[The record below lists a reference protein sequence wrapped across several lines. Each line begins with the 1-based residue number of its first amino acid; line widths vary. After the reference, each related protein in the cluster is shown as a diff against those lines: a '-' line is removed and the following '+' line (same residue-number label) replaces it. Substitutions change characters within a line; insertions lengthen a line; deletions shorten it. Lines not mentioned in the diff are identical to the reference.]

1 MDNEYEFY
9 DDYDDYDARIRR
21 EIRQLSSWEWQRIA
35 NAINIM
41 KSTSQE
47 DGKKL
52 YGSKFETYD
61 SLVCRHALAVGMS
74 DGDQGHFT
82 SAFFLFYRALE
93 LDHLA
98 IHNE

>member
-1 MDNEYEFY
+1 MKSSLFLITITLVFISRLSISNSSSTSGDDNDDN

-74 DGDQGHFT
+74 DG
-82 SAFFLFYRALE
+82 
-93 LDHLA
+93 
-98 IHNE
+98 